1 VSGVDGAIVA
11 PRLGLRGWLRWIW
24 RQLTSMRTALLL
36 LMLLAVAAVPGSVLP
51 QRAQSPERV
60 AQYLRENPGTGR
72 WLDRFSL
79 FDVYAAPWFAAIY
92 LLLFISLVGC
102 IIPRIGVH
110 ARAVRAAPPRVPRQ
124 FERFPVHESLTVD
137 ASPDEVI
144 AAAVR
149 ALRGSWRA
157 LPRFR
162 VRVGEGP
169 GETRTVAAER
179 GYLRETG
186 NLVFHVALVGLLIAV
201 ATGQFFSY
209 RGQAIVVEGHGFAN
223 AVVDYDTFQPGTAF
237 QPASLVPFSLT
248 LEKFTARFTTSGQ
261 PRDFQADVRVR
272 EPGRAEAAG
281 TIRVNEPLLVG
292 GAKVY
297 LQGNGYAPDIEVRDA
312 AGKLAFAGPVPFLP
326 QDTVYTSRGVI
337 KVPDVSTGQQ
347 LGFVGFLLPTAVVD
361 TSGARSVYPQ
371 PLSPLLVLSVFTG
384 DLGLDSGVPQNV
396 YQLDSSRMT
405 RLVGADGKPVTL
417 FIEPGQTVQL
427 PEGRGSLTFTA
438 LPRYVAL
445 DLRRDP
451 ALPWILMFALAALA
465 GVTVSLF
472 TPRRRLWVRVQ
483 RVDGRTVVA
492 AAALARGDDLGLG
505 AEVERVLVAIRGT
518 GSAESSA
525 DGPTATA

>member
-1 VSGVDGAIVA
+1 MSAPAEPVA
-11 PRLGLRGWLRWIW
+11 VPQLGLRGWLRWVW

-60 AQYLRENPGTGR
+60 AQYLRENPATGR
-72 WLDRFSL
+72 WLDRFSF
-79 FDVYAAPWFAAIY
+79 FDVYSAPWFAAIY

-110 ARAVRAAPPRVPRQ
+110 ARAVRAAPPRVPRR
-124 FERFPVHESLTVD
+124 FDRFPVHEELTVD
-137 ASPDEVI
+137 ADPEEVV
-144 AAAVR
+144 AAAAR
-149 ALRGSWRA
+149 ALRGPWSV

-162 VRVGEGP
+162 VAIATGADS
-169 GETRTVAAER
+169 TRTVAAER

-186 NLVFHVALVGLLIAV
+186 NLLFHVALVGLLISV
-201 ATGQFFSY
+201 AAGQFFSY
-209 RGQAIVVEGHGFAN
+209 RGQAIVVEGRGFAN

-248 LEKFTARFTTSGQ
+248 LDSFAARFTAAGQ
-261 PRDFQADVRVR
+261 PRDFQADVTVR
-272 EPGRAEAAG
+272 EPGRAERAG

-297 LQGNGYAPDIEVRDA
+297 LQGNGYAPNVEVRDA
-312 AGKLAFAGPVPFLP
+312 AGQLAFSGPVPFLP
-326 QDTVYTSRGVI
+326 QDGVYTSRGVI
-337 KVPDVSTGQQ
+337 KVPDVSTGPQ

-361 TSGARSVYPQ
+361 ASGARSVFPQ
-371 PLSPLLVLSVFTG
+371 PLSPLLVLTVFTG

-405 RLVGADGKPVTL
+405 QLTAADGKPVTL

-427 PEGRGSLTFTA
+427 PDGKGSVTFTT

-451 ALPWILMFALAALA
+451 ALPWILAFALSALA

-472 TPRRRLWVRVQ
+472 TPRRRLWVRAQ
-483 RVDGRTVVA
+483 RADGRTVVA
-492 AAALARGDDLGLG
+492 AAALARGDDFGLG
-505 AEVERVLVAIRGT
+505 AEVERVLAAIRGI
-518 GSAESSA
+518 GSEESSA
-525 DGPTATA
+525 STPTATA